1 MGNLW
6 QKSRMLLIPVLA
18 LFVSLTLS
26 APVNAATCNHYVL
39 AYPAWYNGL
48 EGCAKAQGTSDTD
61 DPVVSKLN
69 DIWLLALNA
78 VQWLIIT
85 AGYVALALIITGGF
99 RYMTSQGDSGRV
111 VAAKGMILHAV
122 VGLVIALAAVV
133 IIRTIQNVI
142 NGTLGP

>member
-1 MGNLW
+1 MRGLW
-6 QKSRMLLIPVLA
+6 RKAKLSWLPVIALVMLLSVA
-18 LFVSLTLS
+18 
-26 APVNAATCNHYVL
+26 APASAATCNHYVL

-48 EGCAKAQGTSDTD
+48 EGCANTQGVSATD
-61 DPVVSKLN
+61 EPTINELN

-99 RYMTSQGDSGRV
+99 RYMTSQGDSSRV

-133 IIRTIQNVI
+133 VIRTIQNVI